1 MGNGNIGGGN
11 NMFNPVTNSFG
22 IQGKDERNGNVNNFI
37 CPTFGI
43 QNFQSEWDE
52 QVIENLQSKAVA
64 WNATYMLGLSENAVE
79 KCLDKERVFKAFRVW
94 EDARRA
100 DIFSK
105 ELKEEMKAQE
115 NRYHLER
122 INDHTWTLYTVDI
135 SGEHVNPRTLIN

>member
-1 MGNGNIGGGN
+1 M
-11 NMFNPVTNSFG
+11 
-22 IQGKDERNGNVNNFI
+22 E
-37 CPTFGI
+37 CY
-43 QNFQSEWDE
+43 
-52 QVIENLQSKAVA
+52 L
-64 WNATYMLGLSENAVE
+64 Y
-79 KCLDKERVFKAFRVW
+79 
-94 EDARRA
+94 ARRA